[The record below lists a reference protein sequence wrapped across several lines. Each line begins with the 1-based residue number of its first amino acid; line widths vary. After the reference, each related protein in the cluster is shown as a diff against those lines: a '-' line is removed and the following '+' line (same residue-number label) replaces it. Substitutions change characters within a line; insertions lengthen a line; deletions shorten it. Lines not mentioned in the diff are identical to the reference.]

1 MMTQPRSVRL
11 GGMLALAGQP
21 GALGRAVA
29 AVVAVSEER
38 GGWSHSAFVGT
49 HQPHG
54 PLEVLWLV
62 KLDVDAESLRQSPG
76 KELGL
81 L

>member
-1 MMTQPRSVRL
+1 MEGCWRWQGSL
-11 GGMLALAGQP
+11 GPWDAP
-21 GALGRAVA
+21 WRPWWRCRK
-29 AVVAVSEER
+29 SEEVGR
-38 GGWSHSAFVGT
+38 IPAFVGT
-49 HQPHG
+49 RQPHG

-62 KLDVDAESLRQSPG
+62 KLDVDAESLRQSPS